1 MLAETLGDY
10 LKRSGLAVGSS
21 NAVAENGVRRE
32 SRLPLI
38 RLGLRVAQG
47 VAFVAPVFG
56 LLVFALVPC
65 KPAVTLYAVII
76 GLAVVLS
83 KALEPARLSAEIT
96 ETVRRYLHGTDAH

>member
-1 MLAETLGDY
+1 MA
-10 LKRSGLAVGSS
+10 R
-21 NAVAENGVRRE
+21 VRRE

-38 RLGLRVAQG
+38 RLDSGWAQG
-47 VAFVAPVFG
+47 VSFVAPVFG
-56 LLVFALVPC
+56 LLVFALVPF